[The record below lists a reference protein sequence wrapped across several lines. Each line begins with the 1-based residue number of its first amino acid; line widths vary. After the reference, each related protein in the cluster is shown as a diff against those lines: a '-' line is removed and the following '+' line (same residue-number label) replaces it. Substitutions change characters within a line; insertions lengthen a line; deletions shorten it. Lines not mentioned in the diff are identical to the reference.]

1 MDARVSASPSPLRR
15 IADLP
20 GPRGLPLVGNLLQTK
35 PARLHRDIE
44 AWSRAYGAL
53 FRVRLGPRR
62 LLVVADP
69 EAITAVLR
77 ERPQAFRRSTRLA
90 EVGLEMGGAPGL
102 FGAEGDAW
110 RRQRK
115 MVMASFAPTHV
126 RAYFPSLLAVA
137 LRLRERWRKAAREGA
152 AIDLQ
157 ADLKRF
163 TVDAIAGLA
172 FGTEVNTLQSGE
184 DVIQRHLDTVLDGLY
199 RRVMAPLPYWR
210 WVRLPSDRRI
220 ERSNAA
226 LRVAI
231 EDFIARARER
241 MRADPG
247 LRERPRNLLEAM
259 LAAADAG
266 DAGVD
271 DRDVAGNVSTMLFAG
286 EDTTA
291 NTLAWLIWL
300 LHRHPAA
307 LDRAR
312 DEVRRVVPD
321 LARATQAQLD
331 ALDWLDACASE
342 AMRLKPVAPFL
353 IAEALHDTV
362 VADVRVPKGT
372 VVWCV
377 LRGASL
383 DERRVPDAG
392 AFRPERWLG
401 EANWPRKVAMPFG
414 SGPRTCPGRYLALL
428 EIKLAMAMLLGAFEI
443 DRVEASNGAHE
454 PQEVMH
460 FTMNPTPLRMRLRVK
475 Q

>member
-1 MDARVSASPSPLRR
+1 MDARVAASPPRLRR

-20 GPRGLPLVGNLLQTK
+20 GPRGLPFVGSLLQTR
-35 PARLHRDIE
+35 PARMHRDIE
-44 AWSRAYGAL
+44 AWCRAYGAL

-69 EAITAVLR
+69 EVIAAVLR

-115 MVMASFAPTHV
+115 MVMASFAPAHV

-172 FGTEVNTLQSGE
+172 FGSEVNTLESGE
-184 DVIQRHLDTVLDGLY
+184 DVLQRHLDIVLDGLY
-199 RRVMAPLPYWR
+199 RRVMSPLAYWR
-210 WVRLPSDRRI
+210 WIRLPSDRRI

-241 MRADPG
+241 MRADPT

-259 LAAADAG
+259 LAAADGG

-307 LDRAR
+307 LERAR

-321 LARATQAQLD
+321 LAQLTQAQLD

-353 IAEALHDTV
+353 VAEALHDTV
-362 VADVRVPKGT
+362 VADVQVPRGT

-377 LRGASL
+377 LRGASV
-383 DERRVPDAG
+383 DERRVADAD
-392 AFRPERWLG
+392 AFRPECWLG
-401 EANWPRKVAMPFG
+401 EPNWPRKVAMPFG

-428 EIKLAMAMLLGAFEI
+428 EIKLAMAMLLGIFQI
-443 DRVEASNGAHE
+443 DGVEPADGAGA
-454 PQEVMH
+454 PREVMH
-460 FTMNPTPLRMRLRVK
+460 FTMNPSALRMRLRE
-475 Q
+475 

>member
-1 MDARVSASPSPLRR
+1 
-15 IADLP
+15 
-20 GPRGLPLVGNLLQTK
+20 
-35 PARLHRDIE
+35 
-44 AWSRAYGAL
+44 
-53 FRVRLGPRR
+53 
-62 LLVVADP
+62 
-69 EAITAVLR
+69 
-77 ERPQAFRRSTRLA
+77 
-90 EVGLEMGGAPGL
+90 
-102 FGAEGDAW
+102 
-110 RRQRK
+110 
-115 MVMASFAPTHV
+115 
-126 RAYFPSLLAVA
+126 
-137 LRLRERWRKAAREGA
+137 
-152 AIDLQ
+152 
-157 ADLKRF
+157 LKRF

-172 FGTEVNTLQSGE
+172 FGSEVNTLQSGE

-443 DRVEASNGAHE
+443 DRVEASNGADE